1 MKVLYVRISSLD
13 QKTDR
18 QRVQESEFNLV
29 IEDKVSGSVP
39 FFERQGGKM
48 VLDLVEKGEIE
59 ELSVFQIDRLGRDVR
74 DIVNTIH
81 FFTKR
86 QICISFISQGLKT
99 LNPDKTENSISKM
112 VINILGIV
120 SEIERT
126 QILERQRQGIDL
138 AKAKGI
144 YKGLDMTSAMKLR
157 PAGFKFI
164 RNTAIDLLITIP
176 LVDGLYD
183 SLKSTL
189 KNKGI
194 DITWGEKDG
203 KILERIKEEVQINK
217 I

>member
-18 QRVQESEFNLV
+18 QRVKENEINLV
-29 IEDKVSGSVP
+29 IEDKISGSVP

-48 VLDLVEKGEIE
+48 ISDLVEKGEID

-81 FFTKR
+81 FFTERK
-86 QICISFISQGLKT
+86 ICISFISQGLRT

-138 AKAKGI
+138 AKSRGV
-144 YKGLDMTSAMKLR
+144 YKGRKL
-157 PAGFKFI
+157 GTQEDNLKF
-164 RNTAIDLLITIP
+164 LSKP
-176 LVDGLYD
+176 
-183 SLKSTL
+183 
-189 KNKGI
+189 KNKKVIELLRKGYKSG
-194 DITWGEKDG
+194 DISKLVGVHINTIT
-203 KILERIKEEVQINK
+203 KIKKVL
-217 I
+217 

>member
-18 QRVQESEFNLV
+18 QRVKENDFNLV
-29 IEDKVSGSVP
+29 IEDKISGSVP

-48 VLDLVEKGEIE
+48 ISDLVEKGEID

-81 FFTKR
+81 FFTERK
-86 QICISFISQGLKT
+86 ICISFISQGLRT

-138 AKAKGI
+138 AKSKGV
-144 YKGLDMTSAMKLR
+144 YKGRKIGTQEDTLKFLCKPKNKKVIELLR
-157 PAGFKFI
+157 KGYKSGDI
-164 RNTAIDLLITIP
+164 
-176 LVDGLYD
+176 
-183 SLKSTL
+183 STL
-189 KNKGI
+189 VGVHINT
-194 DITWGEKDG
+194 IT
-203 KILERIKEEVQINK
+203 KIKKVL
-217 I
+217 